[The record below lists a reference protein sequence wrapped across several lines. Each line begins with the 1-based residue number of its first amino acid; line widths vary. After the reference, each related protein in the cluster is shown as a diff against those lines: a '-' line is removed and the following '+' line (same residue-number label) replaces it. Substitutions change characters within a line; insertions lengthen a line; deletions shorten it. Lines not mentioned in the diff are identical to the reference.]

1 MLSFI
6 KAKGVNLV
14 VNKVDE
20 AYENLLMSMGS
31 KPYVANSKIQQIT
44 WLNEIMSLNKEDL
57 DDFSTDF
64 VFMAK
69 KEGEKYGPF
78 AKLF

>member
-1 MLSFI
+1 
-6 KAKGVNLV
+6 
-14 VNKVDE
+14 
-20 AYENLLMSMGS
+20 MGS

-44 WLNEIMSLNKEDL
+44 WLNEIMSLSKEDL